1 MDLKVSQQA
10 IERFKKILKESKV
23 EDAGIRI
30 FLSGG

>member
-1 MDLKVSQQA
+1 MVLKVSEQA
-10 IERFKKILKESKV
+10 IERFKKILRESKK